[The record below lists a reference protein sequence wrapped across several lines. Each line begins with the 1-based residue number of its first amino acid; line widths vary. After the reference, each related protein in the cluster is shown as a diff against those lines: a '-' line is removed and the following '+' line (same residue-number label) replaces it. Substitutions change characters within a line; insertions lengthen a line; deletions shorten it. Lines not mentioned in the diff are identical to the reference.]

1 MRFVTSNW
9 YNAAAISEDNDL
21 YLWGDNAYGQ
31 LGNGKKGG
39 EYGMEENYEYIPQ
52 KQCLMLLKSK

>member
-31 LGNGKKGG
+31 LGNGKRV
-39 EYGMEENYEYIPQ
+39 ENMAWKKIMNIFH
-52 KQCLMLLKSK
+52 KNNV

>member
-31 LGNGKKGG
+31 LGNGKRV
-39 EYGMEENYEYIPQ
+39 ENMAWKKIMNIFHK